1 MLLVTGIL
9 GSRGHATFIISHNGK
24 TSLALFL
31 GNVTFAKHLT
41 LREISHMFH
50 FLRSAIF
57 ISIHFMLRVVSFSK
71 KIYTSTRI
79 LSMDIILLHLPGAV
93 RQRLLPEPVTKAD
106 ATRPMDVDIVDSLMS
121 DYMENRHGVCFFSLE
136 MLVQHKR
143 EEREIVFAR
152 IDKWDFSKF
161 IG

>member
-121 DYMENRHGVCFFSLE
+121 DYMENRHGVCFFFPGDAS
-136 MLVQHKR
+136 
-143 EEREIVFAR
+143 
-152 IDKWDFSKF
+152 ST
-161 IG
+161 